1 MKSHPSCGQRSCLCG
16 RGILRALSAKVV
28 AIFLVLTLAGG
39 TGCQEQSPNR
49 SGPTIAPTPTPV
61 TWFQPDP
68 ATVGHIAGRV
78 LIEGRLPRSAQPSI
92 VDMDGDPL
100 CDALH
105 PVPLREEIVPTRK
118 ASDGMR
124 LGQVFVYLRDGLEGK
139 RFAPPTEPM
148 TIVQRGCWFAPRI
161 LGIQVGQPFEVV
173 NADPLTHNI
182 HPLAQINRDWN
193 QSQSPEDPP
202 LKRRFSQPEVMI
214 RVKCNIHPWM
224 RAWVGVVPHPYFAV
238 TDSEGM
244 FDLTQVPPGTYL
256 LEAWHE
262 VLGRI
267 EQEVTV
273 DPKGTSEL
281 VLRFQGESSNE
292 QKN

>member
-1 MKSHPSCGQRSCLCG
+1 
-16 RGILRALSAKVV
+16 V
-28 AIFLVLTLAGG
+28 A
-39 TGCQEQSPNR
+39 
-49 SGPTIAPTPTPV
+49 
-61 TWFQPDP
+61 WFEPDP
-68 ATVGHIAGRV
+68 ATAGRIAGRV
-78 LIEGRLPRSAQPSI
+78 LIDGRLPRAARSAI

-105 PVPLREEIVPTRK
+105 PVPVREEIVATRR
-118 ASDGMR
+118 APDGMR
-124 LGQVFVYLRDGLEGK
+124 LANVFVYLRDGLEQK
-139 RFAPPTEPM
+139 RFAPPTEPV
-148 TIVQRGCWFAPRI
+148 TIEQQGCWFAPRI

-193 QSQSPEDPP
+193 QSQSPGDAP

-238 TDSEGM
+238 TSPEGT
-244 FDLTQVPPGTYL
+244 FDLTRVPPGSYV

-262 VLGRI
+262 ALGRI
-267 EQEVTV
+267 EQRVTV
-273 DPKGTSEL
+273 DPGGASEM
-281 VLRFQGESSNE
+281 VLRFQGES
-292 QKN
+292 

>member
-1 MKSHPSCGQRSCLCG
+1 MKIDRWSAAFFGSRASQALPKSLAVALGVALLALGQS
-16 RGILRALSAKVV
+16 
-28 AIFLVLTLAGG
+28 
-39 TGCQEQSPNR
+39 GCREQSPQT
-49 SGPTIAPTPTPV
+49 SAPTTTPTPV
-61 TWFQPDP
+61 AQLLAWFEPDP
-68 ATVGHIAGRV
+68 ATVGRIAGRV
-78 LIEGRLPRSAQPSI
+78 LIDGRLPRSAQSSI

-105 PVPLREEIVPTRK
+105 PAPLREEIVPTRK
-118 ASDGMR
+118 APDGMR

-139 RFAPPTEPM
+139 RFAPPTEPV
-148 TIVQRGCWFAPRI
+148 TIEQKGCWFAPRI

-238 TDSEGM
+238 TGREGT
-244 FDLTQVPPGTYL
+244 FDLTQVPPGTYV

-267 EQEVTV
+267 EQRVTV
-273 DPKGTSEL
+273 DPRATSEM
-281 VLRFQGESSNE
+281 VLRFQGES
-292 QKN
+292 

>member
-1 MKSHPSCGQRSCLCG
+1 MKSHPWSTPPTVLKGLA
-16 RGILRALSAKVV
+16 IALGV
-28 AIFLVLTLAGG
+28 ALLALGG
-39 TGCQEQSPNR
+39 SGCREQSP
-49 SGPTIAPTPTPV
+49 STSAPASAPAPV
-61 TWFQPDP
+61 AWFEPDP
-68 ATVGHIAGRV
+68 STVGRIVGRV
-78 LIEGRLPRSAQPSI
+78 LVEGRLPGAAQSSV

-105 PVPLREEIVPTRK
+105 PVPLREEIVTTSQAP
-118 ASDGMR
+118 DGMR
-124 LGQVFVYLRDGLEGK
+124 LGHVFVYLREGLEGK
-139 RFAPPTEPM
+139 RFAPPTEPV
-148 TIVQRGCWFAPRI
+148 TIEQRGCWFAPRI

-202 LKRRFSQPEVMI
+202 LKRRFSHPEVMI

-238 TDSEGM
+238 TGREGA
-244 FDLTQVPPGTYL
+244 FDLTRVPPGTYL

-262 VLGRI
+262 ALGRI
-267 EQEVTV
+267 EQRVTV

-281 VLRFQGESSNE
+281 VLRFQGES
-292 QKN
+292 

>member
-1 MKSHPSCGQRSCLCG
+1 MKIDRWSAAFFGSRAGQ
-16 RGILRALSAKVV
+16 ALPKSLAVSLGV
-28 AIFLVLTLAGG
+28 ALLTLGQS
-39 TGCQEQSPNR
+39 GCREQSPKT
-49 SGPTIAPTPTPV
+49 SAPTRTPTPV
-61 TWFQPDP
+61 AQPLASFEPDP
-68 ATVGHIAGRV
+68 ATVGRIAGRV
-78 LIEGRLPRSAQPSI
+78 LIEGRLPRSARSAI

-105 PVPLREEIVPTRK
+105 PAPLREEIVPTRK
-118 ASDGMR
+118 APDGMR

-139 RFAPPTEPM
+139 RFAPPTEPV
-148 TIVQRGCWFAPRI
+148 TIEQKGCWFAPRI

-238 TDSEGM
+238 TGREGT
-244 FDLTQVPPGTYL
+244 FDLTQVPPGTYV

-267 EQEVTV
+267 EQRVTV
-273 DPKGTSEL
+273 DPRATSEM
-281 VLRFQGESSNE
+281 VLRFQGES
-292 QKN
+292 

>member
-1 MKSHPSCGQRSCLCG
+1 MKIDRWSAAFFGSRAGQ
-16 RGILRALSAKVV
+16 ALPKSLAVSLGV
-28 AIFLVLTLAGG
+28 ALLTLGQS
-39 TGCQEQSPNR
+39 GCREQSPKT
-49 SGPTIAPTPTPV
+49 SAPTRTPTPV
-61 TWFQPDP
+61 AQPLASFEPDP
-68 ATVGHIAGRV
+68 ATVGRIAGRV
-78 LIEGRLPRSAQPSI
+78 LIEGRLPRSARSAI

-105 PVPLREEIVPTRK
+105 PAPLREEIVPTRK
-118 ASDGMR
+118 APDGMR

-139 RFAPPTEPM
+139 RFAPPTEPV
-148 TIVQRGCWFAPRI
+148 TIAQKGCWFAPRI

-182 HPLAQINRDWN
+182 HPLAQVNRDWN

-238 TDSEGM
+238 TGREGT
-244 FDLTQVPPGTYL
+244 FDLTQVPPGTYV

-262 VLGRI
+262 ALGRI
-267 EQEVTV
+267 EQRVTV
-273 DPKGTSEL
+273 DPRATSEM
-281 VLRFQGESSNE
+281 VLRFQGES
-292 QKN
+292 